1 MYTITQRNE
10 LLGQS
15 IQKDIR
21 GTKSQARWSGTVLG
35 FYTLDGTVGAE
46 ESSKLVLLLLKSV
59 AKIM

>member
-1 MYTITQRNE
+1 M
-10 LLGQS
+10 GQS
-15 IQKDIR
+15 IQKDVH
-21 GTKSQARWSGTVLG
+21 GTKSQARSGTVLG